1 MKMIVILCISI
12 LLAGCNRLFPDEE
25 LMLQKADYKGNELK
39 INGYFYH
46 FQQQPSG
53 TIVKYL
59 YRNGIILSGYYHST
73 TDLNEVEIEMVKEY
87 DLLQKDKSR
96 WGVFVING
104 NSIQY
109 SAWSTSVG
117 GGLPSFKCLGVI
129 ENDTTFRITKSI
141 NSNGKEFSE
150 NKIYH
155 FRQFS
160 PKPDST
166 NVYIK
171 YSFNKIIHEKN

>member
-1 MKMIVILCISI
+1 MKTIMIILCTSI
-12 LLAGCNRLFPDEE
+12 LLAGCFKDED
-25 LMLQKADYKGNELK
+25 LMLPRTNYDGNELK
-39 INGYFYH
+39 INGYYY
-46 FQQQPSG
+46 SYSDNNG
-53 TIVKYL
+53 IYVKYL
-59 YRNGIILSGYYHST
+59 FRNGIHLSAYYFST
-73 TDLNEVEIEMVKEY
+73 TDLSEVEKEMVQEY

-104 NSIQY
+104 NTIQY

-117 GGLPSFKCLGVI
+117 GGLPTFKAIGTI

-141 NSNGKEFSE
+141 NNSDGREFE
-150 NKIYH
+150 RDDIYH

-166 NVYIK
+166 NI
-171 YSFNKIIHEKN
+171 FIP